1 MDDKKQR
8 RPSREHQRRS
18 VPWDR
23 QKNIWFGKCE
33 MSRFHNQQFSNE
45 HRGETAPVC
54 AVLEYMDPNNIP
66 FDALTEGPTNS
77 GKTHYLMHQMQS
89 PFFLTTW
96 FWYSQPSS
104 TTKPTTGLWIATGEF
119 LPGTTRKKR
128 SNSSLSWAAVFPRE
142 QIHWLFWTIVL
153 PWRT

>member
-1 MDDKKQR
+1 
-8 RPSREHQRRS
+8 
-18 VPWDR
+18 
-23 QKNIWFGKCE
+23 

-89 PFFLTTW
+89 PFFDYMVLI
-96 FWYSQPSS
+96 F
-104 TTKPTTGLWIATGEF
+104 PTFVHNKTYDGF
-119 LPGTTRKKR
+119 VDRY
-128 SNSSLSWAAVFPRE
+128 
-142 QIHWLFWTIVL
+142 
-153 PWRT
+153 WRIFARNYPQEEVEL